1 MSPPSNVL
9 GLDPASTGAAV
20 FLSSDRGT
28 AVGILWESIFRKKQ
42 KVFKVTIADPS
53 KLASETMLAPTL
65 AHVGSIIANL
75 EYLNEPFSLSCED
88 TYVSRNA
95 YVAINLGK
103 TTGML
108 LAPIMIKHNK
118 LPNYVKAN
126 TWRQQVLGIKPRTKR
141 DVCKKLS
148 LQLIPSAL
156 PCISGLLTMLG
167 KHDHLTDAAGI
178 ALWLHQ
184 KNNTTQE

>member
-1 MSPPSNVL
+1 MSHPSNVL
-9 GLDPASTGAAV
+9 GLDPANTGAAV
-20 FLSSDRGT
+20 FLSSDRST
-28 AVGILWESIFRKKQ
+28 AVGVLWESVFRKKQ
-42 KVFKVTIADPS
+42 KVYKVTVADTDS
-53 KLASETMLAPTL
+53 MASETLIVPTL
-65 AHVGSIIANL
+65 AHVGQVIADMQCL
-75 EYLNEPFSLSCED
+75 EEPFKLSCED

-108 LAPIMIKHNK
+108 LSPIMIKHNK

-156 PCISGLLTMLG
+156 PCISGLLAMLG
-167 KHDHLTDAAGI
+167 KYDHLTDAAGI

-184 KNNTTQE
+184 KHNTTQE